1 MFVRNLPF
9 SVTEDQLYKFLRPYG
24 KMHFVKL
31 VIDKETEEPKGTAF
45 VKFRDAAVAS
55 KLMNYS
61 RDYEQ
66 SLGAKATRRFEEDP
80 TINLEIEGR
89 IIKIFPA

>member
-1 MFVRNLPF
+1 
-9 SVTEDQLYKFLRPYG
+9 
-24 KMHFVKL
+24 MHFVKL

-89 IIKIFPA
+89 IIKVFPA